1 MTAQHF
7 FVDSIESD
15 QITIEGDDARHAVRV
30 LRITNG
36 EAITV
41 SDGRGGVASAVV
53 VEGGRTLI
61 ARVLDRRIEQ
71 RVPPTLA
78 VYQGLPKSGKL
89 EEVVQSLVQIGVDVI
104 VPVRMRRSVPKW
116 DPQRASGK
124 VARLRAVAREA
135 AMQSR
140 RAHLPHVGDVVDLVD
155 LPRGSLVLHE
165 MADRRLRDAVPVE
178 PPERIDLVVGP
189 EGGIHDEELSRLL
202 ESGGL
207 AVTLG
212 PTVLRTEL
220 AAVVAA
226 TALLSRWGRLA

>member
-1 MTAQHF
+1 MTAHHF

-15 QITIEGDDARHAVRV
+15 RITIEGEDARHAVRV
-30 LRITNG
+30 LRITKG
-36 EAITV
+36 EPITV

-53 VEGGRTLI
+53 VDGGRSLT
-61 ARVLDRRIEQ
+61 ARVVDRRVEPRLQ
-71 RVPPTLA
+71 PHLA
-78 VYQGLPKSGKL
+78 VYQGLPKSGKI
-89 EEVVQSLVQIGVDVI
+89 EEVVQSLVQIGVDEI

-116 DPQRASGK
+116 DPSRAVDK
-124 VARLRAVAREA
+124 VARLRTVAREA

-140 RAHLPHVGDVVDLVD
+140 RAHLPHVGDVVDLDD

-165 MADRRLRDAVPVE
+165 AADRRLRDAVPTE

-189 EGGIHDEELSRLL
+189 EGGIDDEELSQLL

-226 TALLSRWGRLA
+226 TALLARWGRLA